1 VTPAGAGQPDERRNA
16 ARRALQRMT
25 SHRRQAASRKAIGSA
40 PYGPGRDPQPLAA
53 SLPAFIAEQG
63 WEQVT
68 ASAILTSRWPEI
80 VGADLAAHV
89 VPESCIEGVLILRAE
104 STAWATQV
112 RLLLTHLRQAIDDAV
127 GAGVVSEIRVQ
138 GPQSPNWIAGPRRV
152 KGRGPRD
159 TYG

>member
-1 VTPAGAGQPDERRNA
+1 MSDGPSPPDQGRNA

-25 SHRRQAASRKAIGSA
+25 STRRRSGPRKAAGGA

-53 SLPAFIAEQG
+53 SLPAFIADQG

-68 ASAILTSRWPEI
+68 ASAILMSQWSQI
-80 VGADLAAHV
+80 VGDDLATHV
-89 VPESCIEGVLILRAE
+89 APESCVDGVLILRAE

-112 RLLLTHLRQAIDDAV
+112 RLLLGYLRAAIDEAV

-138 GPQSPNWIAGPRRV
+138 GPQAPSWIAGPRRV

>member
-1 VTPAGAGQPDERRNA
+1 MADGPNPPDQGRNA

-25 SHRRQAASRKAIGSA
+25 STRRRSGARKPTGGA

-53 SLPAFIAEQG
+53 SLPAFIADQG

-68 ASAILTSRWPEI
+68 ASALLMSQWSQI
-80 VGADLAAHV
+80 VGEDLASHV
-89 VPESCIEGVLILRAE
+89 APESCIDGVLTLRAE

-112 RLLLTHLRQAIDDAV
+112 RLLLGYLRSAIDEAV
-127 GAGVVSEIRVQ
+127 GAGVVSDIRVQ
-138 GPQSPNWIAGPRRV
+138 GPQAPSWVAGPRRV